1 MKNIPLIVALA
12 GGLVLSGCATG
23 KNDLSLDTVGPAPTA
38 QARANDTTGTLIV
51 YSAIKRNADFDTSN
65 PYRPEHSDYQ
75 ILNADHS
82 PLRRVHNV
90 SPSVSEDVV
99 PVELPP
105 GKYVVE
111 ARANGY
117 GYLDVP
123 VMIVAGEDTV
133 LHLEGSGFW
142 PNESVFNAN
151 NSVRLPDGQIVGW
164 KSTQ

>member
-1 MKNIPLIVALA
+1 MKKISSVFALMTGLI
-12 GGLVLSGCATG
+12 LSGCATD
-23 KNDLSLDTVGPAPTA
+23 KTNLTLETVGPAPTA
-38 QARANDTTGTLIV
+38 TPRANQATGTLIV

-82 PLRRVHNV
+82 PLRRIHNV
-90 SPSVSEDVV
+90 STTVSEDVV
-99 PVELPP
+99 PVELSP
-105 GKYVVE
+105 GKYVIE

-133 LHLEGSGFW
+133 LHLEGAGFW
-142 PNESVFNAN
+142 PNESGFNAT

-164 KSTQ
+164 KSMP